1 MTTQFDLT
9 QPVRTRDGRPARI
22 ICTDVQGDYPILA
35 LVTLAA
41 GTEFPQTYLAGG
53 HVAPAPH
60 RHCHDLI
67 NIPPEPRRLEVT
79 VYLYVDEWD
88 NTLFA
93 QVGAP
98 DEGRIG
104 SARVTLVEGEW
115 AEEMQP

>member
-22 ICTDVQGDYPILA
+22 VCTDARGPYPIIA
-35 LVTLAA
+35 LITWADGTEKAMSFTAA
-41 GTEFPQTYLAGG
+41 GDFTESGRDTL
-53 HVAPAPH
+53 
-60 RHCHDLI
+60 DLL
-67 NIPPEPRRLEVT
+67 NISPEPRRLEVT